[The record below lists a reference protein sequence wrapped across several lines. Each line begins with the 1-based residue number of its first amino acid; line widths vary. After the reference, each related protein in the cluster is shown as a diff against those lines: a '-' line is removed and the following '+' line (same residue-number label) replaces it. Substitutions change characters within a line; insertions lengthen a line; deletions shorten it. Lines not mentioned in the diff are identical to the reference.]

1 MALATAFA
9 AVADTNFAFNGP
21 VNLTEPMLHHL
32 VEPRKAVNL
41 CGDWQLAVFERPVKV
56 DFSTGTEVY
65 ELGKFDLDPEKL
77 NWSKSVKVPY
87 VVPCGT
93 NPKLL
98 YLFRKRVNLTAAEA
112 RRQVRLVFEQVGDH
126 AELYVNGKY
135 VADEILT
142 GLDWDVNIS
151 DFAKEG
157 ENLIEVRI
165 AYDVPFRKW
174 CDYVSIQTWAT
185 GRHCGI
191 ALPVHLEIS
200 DPVFVDHAF
209 VTTQVIPERKFRA
222 DVVLTNATDKT
233 VTAEVA
239 VNVKDWEKP
248 LVKKISLKA
257 HEMSTA
263 VVERA
268 WADVKLWSP
277 ASPKLYDMDVSLAER
292 ATPLKEGSDAGAP
305 LAPRAVDAYRVRFG
319 FRDLQFRQ
327 KQVSMNGVPF
337 MNYRVTTGLNPNQ
350 ETEAAFR
357 ETLRR
362 LRRRGIV
369 GLRSFL
375 PCAFKRTAW
384 MCDEEGLTVSPCL
397 MAGGGAGG
405 KSDFFFKVY
414 HPSQVRRAIR
424 QQRNSPSVICWG
436 LGNEFGGTY
445 GGSDE
450 RTINSEASVG
460 AYATALDPTRP
471 WCYYGECEVGVPLN
485 KAGGPCPIRSVHY
498 ATAPCSSWG
507 PVPYLN
513 RWLLHDLWGWQGAW
527 DRTKPLVCSEDL
539 YHGLLDACRG
549 MAKWSG
555 DHYCSRD
562 GYYRAWWQTL
572 RWYAQGNTLGGLSG
586 WEPWCTYVEAEKNP
600 LFDLWGAP
608 IPDYLL
614 FVYEFESNLF
624 SGEKFART
632 FYACNRW
639 FTDIDAALMCE
650 LRADGKVL
658 AKWTED
664 AKLKAGE
671 FRKYALE
678 REAPKVTKNETMTF
692 KMRLVTSDGRELAK
706 EEHPFFVFP
715 KLGKVAA
722 PAVAQLK
729 GEESDYEDLVEPAL
743 GRFADVEKAIASGA
757 KRIFCDRPLTPAE
770 GEKLSDF
777 VAGGGT
783 VMLVGATP
791 ESWSPLK
798 VHKANVCFGWIRNGD
813 VFGDLDE
820 RTYHMWGPHDNN
832 PWNWTVSA
840 FAMGKPTG
848 VDCNVWLDCGTG
860 WGVKDALA
868 LRLTVGKGSWILC
881 TLPLAEK
888 AEDEPCALWT
898 LKLLVERLA
907 AEQPKFDRKLFVTP
921 AKGDYAK
928 LFDDFGMPVAEKPG
942 SPESTVLVVDA
953 SKGLDAKEVDAFARA
968 GGTVWVME
976 PQSAAAIPSDWPIA
990 AIERKQKVWCPKMG
1004 EDGSDYFSFVWRT
1017 TNRGLMAGVSNE
1029 SLLWYGDPNALAAY
1043 WQHIDLG
1050 YCAPPQTESDFALGM
1065 RLAPKPGAK
1074 EVVKYV
1080 EPCGLVEFPLGKGRV
1095 IVSTLRML
1103 RLKMRQSAGIEELL
1117 RQMANNC
1124 GVRTLPE
1131 TLRKPPAWHTVDISQ
1146 SATSGFCRWDASGWT
1161 RWNKKCT
1168 RAPKDGGIGWFGNGD
1183 DMRHFPVE
1191 QTGGARGN
1199 EDFPTEPLSLCGAKF
1214 KIINPMG
1221 KQTANRSCVMV
1232 NPGRSVAFALGSP
1245 KAGVRCRRIWVLG
1258 AAERG
1263 DLERLEN
1270 TNEGGDD
1277 LMDGMLADEG
1287 GKGADEQGLG
1297 LRVSFDLGQQKS
1309 GSCAF
1314 TFKSGR
1320 HFGGYADAEALR
1332 NGGKTAWTGPTQSG
1346 KPGALYAFWYDI
1358 PEKFRDAPVKEI
1370 RFDNRLKTA
1379 FMIVS
1384 VTAEE

>member
-1 MALATAFA
+1 MKGQVVALVGAVCVACTAAFT
-9 AVADTNFAFNGP
+9 VFADTNFNFNGP
-21 VNLTEPMLHHL
+21 VGLSEPMLHHL
-32 VEPRKAVNL
+32 IEPRTAKNL
-41 CGDWQLAVFERPVKV
+41 CGDWQLAVFERPVTV
-56 DFSTGTEVY
+56 NTSAGDVVY
-65 ELGKFDLDPEKL
+65 ELGVFELDPDKL
-77 NWSKSVKVPY
+77 TWSKTVKVPY
-87 VVPCGT
+87 VVPGGT
-93 NPKLL
+93 RPQPL
-98 YLFRKRVNLTAAEA
+98 YLFRKRVSLTAAEA
-112 RRQVRLVFEQVGDH
+112 KRQVRLVFEQVGDH

-151 DFAKEG
+151 DFVREG

-174 CDYVSIQTWAT
+174 GDYVSIQAWAT
-185 GRHCGI
+185 GMHCGI
-191 ALPVHLEIS
+191 ALPVHLEIC
-200 DPVFVDHAF
+200 DPVYVDHAF

-222 DVVLTNATDKT
+222 DIVLTNATDKA
-233 VTAEVA
+233 VEAEVT
-239 VNVKDWEKP
+239 VNVKEWNKP
-248 LVKKISLKA
+248 LTAQTVVAA
-257 HEMSTA
+257 HGIATA
-263 VVERA
+263 VVGRA

-277 ASPKLYDMDVSLAER
+277 ASPNLYDMDVAV
-292 ATPLKEGSDAGAP
+292 KAGASK
-305 LAPRAVDAYRVRFG
+305 DAYRARFG
-319 FRDLQFRQ
+319 FRDLQFHQ

-337 MNYRVTTGLNPNQ
+337 LHYRVSSGFNSNE
-350 ETEAAFR
+350 ETEAEFR
-357 ETLRR
+357 EKLHR

-384 MCDEEGLTVSPCL
+384 ICDEEGLTVAPCL

-405 KSDFFFKVY
+405 KTDYFFKVY

-450 RTINSEASVG
+450 KTINGEASVG
-460 AYATALDPTRP
+460 AYATSLDPTRP

-498 ATAPCSSWG
+498 ATAPCSSWVG
-507 PVPYLN
+507 VPQLG
-513 RWLLHDLWGWQGAW
+513 RWLLHVLWGWQGAW

-586 WEPWCTYVEAEKNP
+586 WEPWCTYVQAETNP
-600 LFDLWGAP
+600 LFDRWGAP

-650 LRADGKVL
+650 LRSGGKFL

-671 FRKYALE
+671 FRKYTLE

-692 KMRLVTSDGRELAK
+692 EMRLVTSDGHELAK

-715 KLGKVAA
+715 KVGKVAA

-729 GEESDYEDLVEPAL
+729 GDEGDYEDLIEPAL
-743 GRFADVEKAIASGA
+743 GRFTDVGKAIASGA
-757 KRIFCDRPLTPAE
+757 KRIFCDRPLTPVE

-798 VHKANVCFGWIRNGD
+798 VHKTNVRFGWIRNGE

-820 RTYHMWGPHDNN
+820 RAYHMWGPHDNN
-832 PWNWTVSA
+832 PWNWTVSR
-840 FAMGKPTG
+840 FAMSKPIGT
-848 VDCNVWLDCGTG
+848 DCSVWLDCGTDR
-860 WGVKDALA
+860 GVKDALA
-868 LRLTVGKGSWILC
+868 LRLSVGKGSWILC

-907 AEQPKFDRKLFVTP
+907 TEAPRLDRKLFVTP

-928 LFDDFGMPVAEKPG
+928 FFDHLGILIADKPG
-942 SPESTVLVVDA
+942 QPDETVLVMDA
-953 SKGLDAKEVDAFARA
+953 TKGLDVKKVDAFARA

-976 PQSAAAIPSDWPIA
+976 PQGAADVPADWPIV
-990 AIERKQKVWCPKMG
+990 AIGRKQKSWKPKMG
-1004 EDGSDYFSFVWRT
+1004 EDYSDYVSFVWRT

-1029 SLLWYGDPNALAAY
+1029 ALLWYGDPANLALY
-1043 WQHIDLG
+1043 WQHMDLD
-1050 YCAPPQTESDFALGM
+1050 YYAPPQTESNFALGM
-1065 RLAPKPGAK
+1065 RLEPKPGVKDA
-1074 EVVKYV
+1074 VKYV

-1103 RLKMRQSAGIEELL
+1103 RFKMRQGAGIEELL
-1117 RQMANNC
+1117 RRMANNC

-1131 TLRKPPAWHTVDISQ
+1131 TLRRPPVWHSVDISQ
-1146 SATSGFCRWDASGWT
+1146 SATSGFCKWDSSGWT
-1161 RWNKKCT
+1161 RWDKDCT
-1168 RAPKDGGIGWFGNGD
+1168 RAPKNGGIGWFGNGD
-1183 DMRHFPVE
+1183 DMRHFPVK
-1191 QTGGARGN
+1191 QTGGAMGN
-1199 EDFPTEPLSLCGAKF
+1199 EDFPTDPLSLCGAKF

-1221 KQTANRSCVMV
+1221 KHTANRSCVML

-1245 KAGVRCRRIWVLG
+1245 KAGVCCRRVWVLG

-1263 DLERLEN
+1263 DLERLESIGG
-1270 TNEGGDD
+1270 EGDD

-1287 GKGADEQGLG
+1287 GKDADEQGLG
-1297 LRVSFDLGQQKS
+1297 VRVSFNLGQQKS
-1309 GSCAF
+1309 GSSTF
-1314 TFKSGR
+1314 TFKSGQ
-1320 HFGGYADAEALR
+1320 HFGGYADVEALR

-1346 KPGALYAFWYDI
+1346 KSGALYAFWYDV
-1358 PEKFRDAPVKEI
+1358 PEKFRNKPVKEI

-1379 FMIVS
+1379 FMIVA

>member
-1 MALATAFA
+1 MVAKMRQIISFAVTGFLTAVAAFV
-9 AVADTNFAFNGP
+9 AVADTNFGFNGP
-21 VNLTEPMLHHL
+21 VGLSEPMLHHL
-32 VEPRKAVNL
+32 LEPRTAKNL
-41 CGDWQLAVFERPVKV
+41 CGDWQFAVFERPVAV
-56 DFSTGTEVY
+56 DTKTGQDVY
-65 ELGKFDLDPEKL
+65 VLGDFELDSDKLD
-77 NWSKSVKVPY
+77 WSKSVKVPY
-87 VVPCGT
+87 VVPDGT
-93 NPKLL
+93 NPKLI
-98 YLFRKRVNLTAAEA
+98 YLFRKRVDLTAAEA
-112 RRQVRLVFEQVGDH
+112 KRQARLIFEQVGDH

-151 DFAKEG
+151 DFVKEG

-165 AYDVPFRKW
+165 AFDEPFRKW
-174 CDYVSIQTWAT
+174 GDYVSIQRWAT
-185 GRHCGI
+185 GMHCGI
-191 ALPVHLEIS
+191 ALPVHLELC
-200 DPVFVDHAF
+200 DPVFIDQAF

-222 DVVLTNATDKT
+222 DVVLTNATDKP
-233 VTAEVA
+233 VVAEVM

-248 LVKKISLKA
+248 LAAKIGLKA
-257 HEMSTA
+257 HGTSTA

-277 ASPKLYDMDVSLAER
+277 ASPNLYDLDVAV
-292 ATPLKEGSDAGAP
+292 TAGASK
-305 LAPRAVDAYRVRFG
+305 DAYRARFG

-327 KQVSMNGVPF
+327 KQVSMNGIPF
-337 MNYRVTTGLNPNQ
+337 MHYRVTTGLAPNEQ
-350 ETEAAFR
+350 TENDFR

-369 GLRSFL
+369 GLRPSL

-384 MCDEEGLTVSPCL
+384 ICDEEGLTVSPCL
-397 MAGGGAGG
+397 MAGCPAAG
-405 KSDFFFKVY
+405 KTDYFFQVF
-414 HPSQVRRAIR
+414 HPSQVRRVIR

-445 GGSDE
+445 GGSGE
-450 RTINSEASVG
+450 KTINAEASVG

-498 ATAPCSSWG
+498 ATAPSSNWG
-507 PVPYLN
+507 PVPYIN

-555 DHYCSRD
+555 DHYCSHD

-586 WEPWCTYVEAEKNP
+586 WEPWCTYVSAEKNP

-658 AKWTED
+658 AKWTEN
-664 AKLKAGE
+664 AKLKGGE
-671 FRKYALE
+671 FRKYELN
-678 REAPKVTKNETMTF
+678 REAPKVVKNTTLTF
-692 KMRLVTSDGRELAK
+692 RMRLVTSDGRELAK

-715 KLGKVAA
+715 KVGKVAA

-770 GEKLSDF
+770 GEKLSAF

-798 VHKANVCFGWIRNGD
+798 VHKANVRFGWIRNGD

-820 RTYHMWGPHDNN
+820 RAYHMWGPHDSN
-832 PWNWTVSA
+832 PWNWTVSG
-840 FAMGKPTG
+840 FAVSKPMGL
-848 VDCNVWLDCGTG
+848 DCSVWLDTATNQ
-860 WGVKDALA
+860 GVKDTLV
-868 LRLTVGKGSWILC
+868 LKMTVGKGAWILC

-907 AEQPKFDRKLFVTP
+907 AEQPKLDRRIFVTP
-921 AKGDYAK
+921 AKGGYAK
-928 LFDDFGMPVAEKPG
+928 LFDDLGILVAEKLGKPD
-942 SPESTVLVVDA
+942 ETVLVVDA
-953 SKGLDAKEVDAFARA
+953 NEGLDAKKIDTFARA

-976 PQSAAAIPSDWPIA
+976 PRSAADIPSDWPIV
-990 AIERKQKVWCPKMG
+990 AIERKQQTYRPKMG
-1004 EDGSDYFSFVWRT
+1004 EDFSDYVSFAWRT

-1029 SLLWYGDPNALAAY
+1029 SLLWYGQADDLASY
-1043 WQHIDLG
+1043 WQHMDLG
-1050 YCAPPQTESDFALGM
+1050 YYAPAQTDADFALGM
-1065 RLAPKPGAK
+1065 RLEPKPGAK
-1074 EVVKYV
+1074 DVVKCT
-1080 EPCGLVEFPLGKGRV
+1080 EPCGLVDFPLGKGRV

-1103 RLKMRQSAGIEELL
+1103 RFKMRQSTGIEELL
-1117 RQMANNC
+1117 RRMANNC
-1124 GVRTLPE
+1124 SARTLPE
-1131 TLRKPPAWHTVDISQ
+1131 TLCGVPVWHPVDISQ
-1146 SATSGFCRWDASGWT
+1146 SATSGFCKWTLSGWMRWDM
-1161 RWNKKCT
+1161 KCT
-1168 RAPKDGGIGWFGNGD
+1168 KVPKDGGIGWFGNDD

-1191 QTGGARGN
+1191 QTGNGWGN
-1199 EDFPTEPLSLCGAKF
+1199 EDFPQDPLSLCGAKF
-1214 KIINPMG
+1214 KIIDPMG
-1221 KQTANRSCVMV
+1221 KQTANRSCVML
-1232 NPGRSVAFALGSP
+1232 NPGREVSFDLGGP
-1245 KAGVRCRRIWVLG
+1245 KSLIGCRRIWVLG

-1263 DLERLEN
+1263 DLEHLEGVGSG
-1270 TNEGGDD
+1270 TDD
-1277 LMDGMLADEG
+1277 FTEGMLADDGET
-1287 GKGADEQGLG
+1287 ADEQALMLRVTFGLG
-1297 LRVSFDLGQQKS
+1297 QGKSDHGVFAFRSGQ
-1309 GSCAF
+1309 
-1314 TFKSGR
+1314 
-1320 HFGGYADAEALR
+1320 HFGGYADAESLR
-1332 NGGKTAWTGPTQSG
+1332 NGGKMAWTGPTQSG
-1346 KPGALYAFWYDI
+1346 KSGALYAFWYDV
-1358 PEKFRDAPVKEI
+1358 PEKFSSKPVEKI

-1379 FMIVS
+1379 FMIVA
-1384 VTAEE
+1384 VTVEE